1 MDEEYVKIKRSIIEG
16 IVSSTKAV
24 LGVNTNLKISELPT
38 IIRTIPRVVLANY
51 TNTDG
56 VTNSNLQE
64 LIEDVK
70 SDTESIINS
79 LDFTDSGDAEDII
92 DDIIGGE

>member
-1 MDEEYVKIKRSIIEG
+1 M
-16 IVSSTKAV
+16 
-24 LGVNTNLKISELPT
+24 
-38 IIRTIPRVVLANY
+38 LANY

-64 LIEDVK
+64 LIENVK

-79 LDFTDSGDAEDII
+79 LDFTDSGDTEDII